1 MDKEFHN
8 QYIDYLTEVQKLCD
22 EDIVNEPH
30 QLTDRLART
39 GSLIASIGKVTAD
52 VKRELNEAKNTLF
65 LAKENLLFKSPPT
78 IVQEYLKANCK
89 DEIFLVDWCDRLGAT
104 LVHQA
109 DIMRSMLSYAK
120 HEANLFSSGYNQNI
134 NN

>member
-1 MDKEFHN
+1 MDKEIQN
-8 QYIDYLTEVQKLCD
+8 KYIDYLQEVQKLCD

-39 GSLIASIGKVTAD
+39 GSLIAAIGKVTAD
-52 VKRELNEAKNTLF
+52 VKKALNEAKNGLF

-120 HEANLFSSGYNQNI
+120 HEANLFSGGYNQNI
-134 NN
+134 N